1 MTAFTKSTL
10 PPEAAVHT
18 KFTPGDFLDCYS
30 CPSSLTVEEAAAKA
44 FQMPGWASALMSLR
58 NKLVAPL
65 GLKTGTKEK
74 ELTPSAFPITFQRE
88 NEVQYGL
95 DDSHLNFRITLLKKD
110 GRLYMSTWVHVNNF
124 VGRAYLTLIM
134 PFHVLI
140 VRDGVA
146 QVARAG

>member
-1 MTAFTKSTL
+1 MPDVIRSTL
-10 PPEAAVHT
+10 PPEAAIHA
-18 KFTPGDFLDCYS
+18 KCAPGDFLDCYS
-30 CPSSLTVEEAAAKA
+30 CKSSLSVEEAAAQA
-44 FQMPGWASALMSLR
+44 FQMPGWASALMTLR

-65 GLKTGTKEK
+65 GLKTGTTEE

-95 DDSHLNFRITLLKKD
+95 DDSHLNFRITLLRKD
-110 GRLYMSTWVHVNNF
+110 GRIYMSTWVQVNNL

-146 QVARAG
+146 RVARAG